1 MNNIKINK
9 VLNIMDKIIIEIKIL
24 VFSFVCLFWYKEI
37 SVNIMVSGFSE
48 MWDWL
53 SLSLVW
59 LTLIIFYFSV
69 LYITNNAGFAKNNIY
84 FFLTMTVLVCILSFI
99 SKNLFEFFI
108 FFEIILIPMVA
119 IIGLSSR
126 TRKIHAAYYFFFY
139 TFVSSLFVLLA
150 ILIIYKMTGNL
161 VFDQLNFFYLLN
173 NSECLLLYVLFF
185 IGFASKI
192 PVVPLHLWLP
202 EAHVEAPTAGSVI
215 LAAILLKLGVYG
227 MYRTMY
233 PLGLFESLEEWKF
246 VIYIILLSSLV
257 ISSLIGCR
265 QIDIKKIIAYSSV
278 SHMSYAI
285 IGLFLQSDLAIYGMF
300 LLNLSHGLIS
310 GGLFFCVGML
320 YDRFHT
326 RNLFYYGGLVQ
337 YMPIFSLVFFSLIFC
352 NISLPGTFNFVGEA
366 IILFASFK
374 ILGIFGMILLCTG
387 LVFVTVFSMVI
398 LLGIVFYQ
406 NKNFLLYNF
415 IDLQKKETTLL
426 ISILILCVVFG
437 LFPNIMINAING

>member
-1 MNNIKINK
+1 MKGFNYSKLFLI
-9 VLNIMDKIIIEIKIL
+9 VDEIL
-24 VFSFVCLFWYKEI
+24 FQMQLFLYSFVLFLCYKEI
-37 SVNIMVSGFSE
+37 YFKILLSEPSE

-53 SLSLVW
+53 TISLVW
-59 LTLIIFYFSV
+59 LTLLIYYFSV
-69 LYITNNAGFAKNNIY
+69 MYIKNNAGFAQTNVY
-84 FFLTMTVLVCILSFI
+84 FWLAFTVFICILAFI
-99 SKNLFEFFI
+99 SSNLFEFFI
-108 FFEIILIPMVA
+108 FFEIILIPMIA

-126 TRKIHAAYYFFFY
+126 TRKIHAGYLFFFY
-139 TFVSSLFVLLA
+139 TFVSSIFVLVG
-150 ILIIYKMTGNL
+150 ILLIYKVTGNL
-161 VFDQLNFFYLLN
+161 VFDNLDSNYLLT
-173 NSECLLLYVLFF
+173 NSECLLLFVLFF

-233 PLGLFESLEEWKF
+233 PLGLFESLGEWKF
-246 VIYIILLSSLV
+246 IIYIILLLSLV

-285 IGLFLQSDLAIYGMF
+285 LGLFMQSDLAIYGMF

-337 YMPIFSLVFFSLIFC
+337 YMPVFSLIFFLLIFC

-374 ILGIFGMILLCTG
+374 MLGIFGMLLLCTG
-387 LVFVTVFSMVI
+387 LFFVTVFSMVI
-398 LLGIVFYQ
+398 LLGVVFYQ
-406 NKNFLLYNF
+406 NKGFISYNLV
-415 IDLQKKETTLL
+415 DLQKKETTLL
-426 ISILILCVVFG
+426 LNIVILCFLFG
-437 LFPNIMINAING
+437 FVPNILTVSLLG

>member
-1 MNNIKINK
+1 MNNINISK
-9 VLNIMDKIIIEIKIL
+9 VLNMMDKIVIEIKIL
-24 VFSFVCLFWYKEI
+24 LFSFVCLFWCKEMY
-37 SVNIMVSGFSE
+37 VNTITSGFSE

-59 LTLIIFYFSV
+59 LTLLIFYFSV

-126 TRKIHAAYYFFFY
+126 TRKIHAGYYFFFY

-150 ILIIYKMTGNL
+150 ILIIYKITGNL
-161 VFDQLNFFYLLN
+161 IFDQFNSFSTLN
-173 NSECLLLYVLFF
+173 NSECLSLYVLFF

-337 YMPIFSLVFFSLIFC
+337 YMPVFSLVFFSLIFC

-374 ILGIFGMILLCTG
+374 FLGIFGMLLLCTG

-398 LLGIVFYQ
+398 LLGVVFYQ
-406 NKNFLLYNF
+406 NKNFLIYNF
-415 IDLQKKETTLL
+415 IDLQKKETTILCAIL
-426 ISILILCVVFG
+426 FLCVIFGLVPNILI
-437 LFPNIMINAING
+437 NAFNG

>member
-1 MNNIKINK
+1 MKDLNK
-9 VLNIMDKIIIEIKIL
+9 MKLLKLVDNVIIEIKFLI
-24 VFSFVCLFWYKEI
+24 FSCVCFFCYKEI
-37 SVNIMVSGFSE
+37 YINIVMCESEE

-53 SLSLVW
+53 TISLVW
-59 LTLIIFYFSV
+59 LTLLIFYFSI
-69 LYITNNAGFAKNNIY
+69 LYIANNAGFAKRNIF
-84 FFLTMTVLVCILSFI
+84 FFLSLTVIVCVLAFI

-119 IIGLSSR
+119 MIGLSSR
-126 TRKIHAAYYFFFY
+126 TRKIHAGYLFFFY

-150 ILIIYKMTGNL
+150 IIMIYKVSGCL
-161 VFDQLNFFYLLN
+161 VFDYLNHNFGLTNFD
-173 NSECLLLYVLFF
+173 CILLYVLFF

-227 MYRTMY
+227 MYRTMF
-233 PLGLFESLEEWKF
+233 PLGLFESLGEWKF
-246 VIYIILLSSLV
+246 SIYIILLLSLA

-278 SHMSYAI
+278 AHMSYAI
-285 IGLFLQSDLAIYGMF
+285 IGLFLQSELAIYGMF

-337 YMPIFSLVFFSLIFC
+337 YMPIFSLSFFLLIFC

-366 IILFASFK
+366 IILFASYNV
-374 ILGIFGMILLCTG
+374 LGVFGMLILCFG
-387 LVFVTVFSMVI
+387 LIFVTVFSMVI
-398 LLGIVFYQ
+398 LLGVVFYQ
-406 NKNFLLYNF
+406 NKGFILYNL
-415 IDLQKKETTLL
+415 IDLQKKETTM
-426 ISILILCVVFG
+426 IIFIIALCVILG
-437 LFPNIMINAING
+437 LNPNIIINSING